1 MVEKT
6 FKIQDYLH
14 YYCVAKSGIKEE
26 NRDNIPKSHYADQV
40 RHIKKFLLD
49 VFKSLELSQFFSD
62 YCEEF
67 DDLFSTP
74 WDDFFKY
81 VADIF
86 QKKVKDSVQNSD
98 AKLIRTDLRKTNLHA
113 KKFLG
118 ESIYNELLNKLVFAV
133 INNDIDGFV
142 FTNRLLGSKIYLANT
157 LATLK
162 NSAIFSIDKYFNTL
176 LDEKSLTPKEKV
188 SRIQEFNLSLQEFIK
203 RFYMKD
209 FKLEFI
215 DEEIG
220 IAEKIEFKTK
230 TPKEKIRDS
239 SPVDGKKS

>member
-14 YYCVAKSGIKEE
+14 DYCVAKSGIKEE

-67 DDLFSTP
+67 DDLFSAP

-118 ESIYNELLNKLVFAV
+118 ESVYYELLNKLLKSVML
-133 INNDIDGFV
+133 NDIDGLI
-142 FTNRLLGSKIYLANT
+142 FTNRLLKSEIFVVNNLAI
-157 LATLK
+157 LK
-162 NSAIFSIDKYFNTL
+162 NSANSLIENYFITL
-176 LDEKSLTPKEKV
+176 LNEKSLTPIEKF
-188 SRIQEFNLSLQEFIK
+188 SRIQEFDENLQILIHQ
-203 RFYMKD
+203 FYQKD
-209 FKLEFI
+209 FIFEIKDDEKIGKLE
-215 DEEIG
+215 
-220 IAEKIEFKTK
+220 KIKIKTK
-230 TPKEKIRDS
+230 TSKKKIENS
-239 SPVDGKKS
+239 SPVEGKK